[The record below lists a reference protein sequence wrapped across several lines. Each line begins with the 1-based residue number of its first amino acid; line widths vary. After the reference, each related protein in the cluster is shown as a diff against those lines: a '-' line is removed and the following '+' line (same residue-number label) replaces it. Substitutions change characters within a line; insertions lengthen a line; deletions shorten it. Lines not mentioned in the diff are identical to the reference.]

1 MLRRRWVKVLLFLRV
16 NFNEHIQ
23 LSVSPL
29 CCCLQII
36 NSEWRR
42 ADLISGSSRLFV
54 SCFGFCCSPC
64 PAFSMKV
71 GFWNCGSRANWCT
84 GSSRCTGQLISH
96 FCWLLCNYTIGLPED
111 SKQKKKKIFRVCL
124 RRLKQHAEL
133 KAAGWWSSRTRQV
146 RSPAEAGIGA
156 GLGMLGSSTVD
167 LFK

>member
-1 MLRRRWVKVLLFLRV
+1 MLRRRRVKVLLFLRV

-111 SKQKKKKIFRVCL
+111 SKQKKKNLSCVFATSEAT
-124 RRLKQHAEL
+124 RRAK
-133 KAAGWWSSRTRQV
+133 SSWLVVEQN
-146 RSPAEAGIGA
+146 SS
-156 GLGMLGSSTVD
+156 GSISG
-167 LFK
+167 